1 MEDLTDTTTLTEPVR
16 ESVLAQRLN
25 IPRQQFKAW
34 REDGVS
40 LLTPLHWWK
49 DEQGAYVLTA
59 AGQERVL
66 EIMQVPTEQAPPPP
80 ATVSLVAVCPGAMN
94 RVLRCRSP
102 EGGPQVSVRL
112 TGARVFATLF
122 RRGDRIEATPTETE
136 GIYEYDGTVPR
147 RTRL

>member
-1 MEDLTDTTTLTEPVR
+1 MSESQETTVTEPVR

-25 IPRQQFKAW
+25 VPRAQFKLW

-40 LLTPLHWWK
+40 LLSPAHWVK
-49 DEQGAYVLTA
+49 DETLAYVITA
-59 AGQERVL
+59 EGQARVL